1 MLVIV
6 NVTGLLLPVAAPC
19 QPLKVAPVLAVA
31 VAVTTVP
38 LTATANSGWDF
49 SGWSGDL
56 SGNTNPTSITL
67 DGNKTITATFT
78 AAAPPGDIN
87 GDTAV
92 NVLDLQATINMIM
105 HDTQPDTTLFDLAWW
120 QHADLNTDGE
130 WNVLDLQLLIN
141 LIQAA
146 P

>member
-1 MLVIV
+1 MVGSGV
-6 NVTGLLLPVAAPC
+6 VTPTTSSY
-19 QPLKVAPVLAVA
+19 LAG
-31 VAVTTVP
+31 TTVP
-38 LTATANSGWDF
+38 ITATANSGWSF

-56 SGNTNPTSITL
+56 SGNASPTSITL
-67 DGNKTITATFT
+67 DGNKTITATF
-78 AAAPPGDIN
+78 AADAPPGDIN

-105 HDTQPDTTLFDLAWW
+105 HDPQPDTTLFDLAWW

>member
-1 MLVIV
+1 M
-6 NVTGLLLPVAAPC
+6 
-19 QPLKVAPVLAVA
+19 
-31 VAVTTVP
+31 
-38 LTATANSGWDF
+38 
-49 SGWSGDL
+49 
-56 SGNTNPTSITL
+56 
-67 DGNKTITATFT
+67 ITATFT
-78 AAAPPGDIN
+78 ANAPPGDIN

-105 HDTQPDTTLFDLAWW
+105 HDTQPDTALFDLAWW